1 MARNRLSGAAA
12 GGLEASLIGLT
23 MAGCIGV
30 GYLIG
35 NWLDGKLGT
44 TYLMPIFVVLGII
57 AGAREMWMTVSRI
70 RRSFSDGTFDNP
82 EISEAKP
89 PQESRTSKPNRAVI
103 AEPSH
108 RKPRFFHVPPPPA
121 PQSDSKIPSASDDLD
136 EHEGQKEI
144 TLEKQLSQLRQLQ
157 QEIDNLEPGHKPQ
170 DSADKSDNESK

>member
-1 MARNRLSGAAA
+1 MARNRLSGATA
-12 GGLEASLIGLT
+12 GGVEASLIGLT

-57 AGAREMWMTVSRI
+57 AGAREMWRTVSRI

-82 EISEAKP
+82 RVSQATP
-89 PQESRTSKPNRAVI
+89 AQEPRTSKQNRAVI

-121 PQSDSKIPSASDDLD
+121 PQGDGNVAPAPGNSDGPAQHED
-136 EHEGQKEI
+136 EA
-144 TLEKQLSQLRQLQ
+144 LEKQLAQLRQLQ
-157 QEIDNLEPGHKPQ
+157 QEIDSLEPKDKPQ
-170 DSADKSDNESK
+170 GSADKSDNESR